1 MLFLIP
7 YLNSKVRGPM
17 VRIFVS
23 ALFLLLV
30 LLVAPGDQGRLAP
43 PDPPATLSGSA
54 DARGV
59 VAGPSADIC
68 PEAASL
74 NEAKPAPGKSARGL
88 PGPRRFRTSLVK
100 IAELEPAVKKY
111 AAQHGVDEDL
121 VWAVMSHESG
131 FNPRAVSPKGA
142 MGLMQLMPGTASL
155 MGVTDPFDPD
165 QNIAGGIKYLDLCLS
180 QFNQDIALALAAYNA
195 GPQNVA
201 KYQGCPPFP
210 ETRQYVAAVLQ
221 TYSGNPQYRRS
232 RWAASANEEV
242 SELLNKVGLPWRVPL
257 RQWRIAQPR
266 FHVAPPRWKGG
277 RANLVSWAR

>member
-1 MLFLIP
+1 
-7 YLNSKVRGPM
+7 M
-17 VRIFVS
+17 VRKFAL

-30 LLVAPGDQGRLAP
+30 LMVALGDQGRIAP
-43 PDPPATLSGSA
+43 PDPPAALSGSA
-54 DARGV
+54 DGR
-59 VAGPSADIC
+59 
-68 PEAASL
+68 EL
-74 NEAKPAPGKSARGL
+74 LAKPAADVSPEVVSFQEEKPAVGKTARVL
-88 PGPRRFRTSLVK
+88 PGPRRFRTCLVK
-100 IAELEPAVKKY
+100 IEELEPAVKKY

-165 QNIAGGIKYLDLCLS
+165 QNIAGGIKYLELCLS

-232 RWAASANEEV
+232 RWAASANDEV

-257 RQWRIAQPR
+257 PQWRIPQPR
-266 FHVAPPRWKGG
+266 FHVTPPRWKGG